1 MSTGAPPQIPP
12 PEPAQAT
19 LARGATIGRYV
30 VLGLVGRGG
39 MGEVYAAYDPEL
51 DRKVAVKLLRV
62 KPGNGVSLTEGRQR
76 TLREAQAIARLSH
89 PNVVV
94 VYDVGTFLD
103 QVFIAMEFVEGNTVT
118 YWLQAQPRPWQEV
131 LRVFRAA
138 GRGLI
143 AAHDKGLVHRDF
155 KPDNVM
161 VGRDGEVR
169 VMDFGLARQV
179 NEKQT
184 GERPIPNRT
193 PIALADTGQFSD
205 AEDDP
210 RRGRMGSARSSA
222 SREGRGPSAGSDVD
236 PMSTIVLNNGPP
248 SGSHTPPLGTDS
260 GGPSAMF
267 EVQLTR
273 TGAMMGT
280 PAYMAPEQF
289 LGTAT
294 DARTDQFSFCVALY
308 EALYGERPFSGNTM
322 FALTTAVVQGQVKEA
337 PANSKVPLWVRKV
350 LLRGLRSQAADRYPS
365 MHDLIEALGKNPR
378 AARNRM
384 LAAGALALAPLAL
397 ALGVHQSLANHKSI
411 CGGGPARLA
420 GVWDLTV
427 NGEPEPAREAQIRG
441 AFLHTGKSYASEV
454 YATVNRILSG
464 YAQGWARMY
473 REACEATQVR
483 GEQSAEVLDLR
494 MSCLQER
501 LGGLRALTD
510 VFSEATGEV
519 VENAV
524 GAANNLGS
532 LDRCADVPLLRSVVR
547 PPEDPATQA
556 RVAELRHQLAGIK
569 ALFDSGRYREG
580 LKDLPRLL
588 EDARALGYQPL
599 VAETLAMLG
608 TMYHKSNDSRA
619 AERALVESYLA
630 ADASRHDEVR
640 AEDATNLVWVVGY
653 QQGRYADAQRW
664 AKTADAILQRL
675 GGHELLQAWLLN
687 NLGGVFEM
695 QGELEAALRTQQEG
709 LALKEKALGRDHPDV
724 GFSEGNL
731 AVVLAALGRNQEAL
745 EHVDRSIAILENG
758 LGSSHPE
765 VATQLSNRGEI
776 LNSLGRSRDARA
788 SFEKARIIWER
799 EFGLD
804 NRNLAYAL
812 TGIGVSDLADGD
824 PSSAIVPLER
834 AFKIR
839 EAQETDPSRRAETRF
854 ALARSLWEA
863 GRDRGRARLLAEE
876 AREGYA
882 KADIKVKLNEV
893 ETWLHGHGST

>member
-1 MSTGAPPQIPP
+1 MPPGSPP
-12 PEPAQAT
+12 HTPSEQAASP
-19 LARGATIGRYV
+19 LVRGATIGRYV

-94 VYDVGTFLD
+94 VYDVGTFRD
-103 QVFIAMEFVEGNTVT
+103 QVFIAMEFVDGNTAT
-118 YWLQAQPRPWQEV
+118 YWLAAQPRTWQEV

-138 GRGLI
+138 GRGLV
-143 AAHDKGLVHRDF
+143 AAHEKGLVHRDF

-179 NEKQT
+179 NDKPA
-184 GERPIPNRT
+184 GEAAPAKRSPVVIG
-193 PIALADTGQFSD
+193 DH
-205 AEDDP
+205 
-210 RRGRMGSARSSA
+210 SAA
-222 SREGRGPSAGSDVD
+222 AAAD
-236 PMSTIVLNNGPP
+236 PMETVLLNGPP
-248 SGSHTPPLGTDS
+248 AGPKTPVAGTEAPAA
-260 GGPSAMF
+260 GMF

-308 EALYGERPFSGNTM
+308 EALYGERPFSGHTM

-337 PANSKVPLWVRKV
+337 PASSKVPLWVRKV
-350 LLRGLRSQAADRYPS
+350 LLRGLRPQAADRYPS
-365 MHDLIEALGKNPR
+365 MQELIEALGRNPN
-378 AARNRM
+378 AARGRF
-384 LAAGALALAPLAL
+384 LAACAAALLPVALVV
-397 ALGVHQSLANHKSI
+397 GVYHNMSNQRATCNA
-411 CGGGPARLA
+411 GPTRLA
-420 GVWDLTV
+420 GVWDLQAP
-427 NGEPEPAREAQIRG
+427 GESESARQAEIHS
-441 AFLHTGKSYASEV
+441 AFLRTGKSYAAEV
-454 YATVNRILSG
+454 YATVNRILTG
-464 YAQGWARMY
+464 YAQRWAKMH
-473 REACEATQVR
+473 RETCEGSER
-483 GEQSAEVLDLR
+483 GEQSADVLDLR
-494 MSCLQER
+494 MTCLTER

-510 VFSEATGEV
+510 VFKDADGEV

-524 GAANNLGS
+524 SAANNLGS

-547 PPEDPATQA
+547 PPEDSATRA
-556 RVAELRHQLAGIK
+556 RVEELRHRLAGVK

-580 LKDLPRLL
+580 LKDAPRLID
-588 EDARALGYQPL
+588 EARALDYQPVL
-599 VAETLAMLG
+599 AEALG
-608 TMYHKSNDSRA
+608 LMGIMYHKENDSRT
-619 AERALVESYLA
+619 AEKMLVDSYLA

-640 AEDATNLVWVVGY
+640 AEDATALVWVVGY

-664 AKTADAILQRL
+664 AKYAEAILRRL
-675 GGHELLQAWLLN
+675 GGHELQQAWLLN
-687 NLGGVFEM
+687 NLGCIYDL
-695 QGELEAALRTQQEG
+695 QGDREESLRAQQQG
-709 LALKEKALGRDHPDV
+709 LALKERALGRDHPDV
-724 GFSEGNL
+724 GISEGNL
-731 AVVLAALGRNQEAL
+731 AVALEALGRNQEAL

-758 LGSSHPE
+758 LGASHPDL
-765 VATQLSNRGEI
+765 ATQLNNRGEI
-776 LNSLGRSRDARA
+776 LNALGRSRDARA

-799 EFGLD
+799 ELGLD

-812 TGIGVSDLADGD
+812 TGIGVSYLSEGD
-824 PSSAIVPLER
+824 ALSALVPLER

-854 ALARSLWEA
+854 ALARALWEA
-863 GRDRGRARLLAEE
+863 GRDRGRARALAQD
-876 AREGYA
+876 ARESYA
-882 KADIKVKLNEV
+882 KAEVKTKLAEV
-893 ETWLHGHGST
+893 DTWLHVHGAS